1 MRLSELAALVGGR
14 LEGAASPDA
23 EITGVSS
30 LHDALPGDVSFLANP
45 KYAKQLASTKATA
58 VFVRGDCALPPP
70 EAGGALVR
78 VESPDLAFAKAVPL
92 FTKPEIVRAPGV
104 HPSAVVDPTAKLG
117 KDVYV
122 GPLAVIGP
130 GAVIG
135 DRCVVEAHVVVADE
149 AVLGEDC
156 HLYPMVSIRERCRLG
171 RRVTIH
177 NGTVIGADG
186 FGYNTK
192 VGPEGIKV
200 EKIPQLG
207 NVEIGD
213 DVEIGANATI
223 DRARFGST
231 VIGPHTKIDNLVQI
245 AHNVRTGPYCGIVA
259 QVGVAGSTHLGTG
272 VMLWGQVGLAGHLE
286 IGDRVEVL
294 AHSGVAGDL
303 REPGT
308 YFGAPAVPK
317 REALRQMHV
326 PRAVENLKAE
336 VAALKA
342 QVKALEEQL
351 AQEKA

>member
-14 LEGAASPDA
+14 LEGAASPDS
-23 EITGVSS
+23 EISGVSS

-45 KYAKQLASTKATA
+45 KYAKQLAATKATA
-58 VFVRGDCALPPP
+58 VLVREDCALPPP
-70 EAGGALVR
+70 EAGGALLR

-92 FTKPEIVRAPGV
+92 FTKPAIVRAPGV
-104 HPSAVVDPTAKLG
+104 HPSAVVDPTARLG
-117 KDVYV
+117 RDVYV

-130 GAVIG
+130 GAVVG
-135 DRCVVEAHVVVADE
+135 DRCVIEAHAVVADE

-171 RRVTIH
+171 NRVTIH

-192 VGPEGIKV
+192 VGPDGIRV

-213 DVEIGANATI
+213 DVEIGANAAI

-245 AHNVRTGPYCGIVA
+245 GHNVRTGPYCGIVS
-259 QVGVAGSTHLGTG
+259 QVGIAGSTHLGTG
-272 VMLWGQVGLAGHLE
+272 VMIWGQAGLAGHLE
-286 IGDRVEVL
+286 IGDRVEIL
-294 AHSGVAGDL
+294 AHAGVAGDL
-303 REPGT
+303 REPGQ
-308 YFGAPAVPK
+308 YLGSPAVPK
-317 REALRQMHV
+317 REAIRVFHV
-326 PRAVENLKAE
+326 PRAVENLKAD

-342 QVKALEEQL
+342 RIHDLEARL
-351 AQEKA
+351 AQEST

>member
-14 LEGAASPDA
+14 LEGAVSPDA

-92 FTKPEIVRAPGV
+92 FTKPAIVRAPGV

-117 KDVYV
+117 KDVHV

-130 GAVIG
+130 GAVVG